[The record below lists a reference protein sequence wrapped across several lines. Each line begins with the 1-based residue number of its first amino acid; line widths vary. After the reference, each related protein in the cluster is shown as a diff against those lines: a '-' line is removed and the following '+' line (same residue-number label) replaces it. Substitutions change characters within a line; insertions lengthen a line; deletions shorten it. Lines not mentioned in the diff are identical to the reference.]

1 MELAAVDY
9 TVRKVKTSNGN
20 ARLLLLA
27 SLAREWT
34 LAQLQLTIRAVTTGR
49 TRSFMA
55 ILNMLPRLKDILL
68 ISWHQ
73 LPIGEILNKL
83 TRLQK
88 MILPQALEHHMS
100 MTNRG
105 RRERLLSCN
114 QMCWPIRMMNS
125 EKEERPSSILKERQ
139 ERLSRLPMPIG
150 ALRLATR
157 SLSMPVQLTHTKW
170 DKINLNPA
178 YWSKPTMTAML
189 QCRRNRQ

>member
-68 ISWHQ
+68 IS
-73 LPIGEILNKL
+73 
-83 TRLQK
+83 
-88 MILPQALEHHMS
+88 
-100 MTNRG
+100 
-105 RRERLLSCN
+105 
-114 QMCWPIRMMNS
+114 
-125 EKEERPSSILKERQ
+125 
-139 ERLSRLPMPIG
+139 
-150 ALRLATR
+150 
-157 SLSMPVQLTHTKW
+157 
-170 DKINLNPA
+170 
-178 YWSKPTMTAML
+178 
-189 QCRRNRQ
+189 